1 MTGYTLSRTLTRPYD
16 EALAATR
23 AELAE
28 VGFGIITEID
38 MAATLK
44 KKLGVDTAPQVIL
57 GACRPQLAYEAI
69 RAEPSIAALLP
80 CNVVVRAVDDTTTVV
95 EAVDPHAMMSFAGA
109 DPGGEALRTVA
120 EDAHT
125 RLLSAL
131 DALSTP

>member
-1 MTGYTLSRTLTRPYD
+1 MTDYTLSRTLTSSYD
-16 EALAATR
+16 DALAAVR

-28 VGFGIITEID
+28 AGFGVITEID

-44 KKLGVDTAPQVIL
+44 KKLDVDVPPQIIL

-69 RAEPSIAALLP
+69 QAEPSISALLP
-80 CNVVVRAVDDTTTVV
+80 CNVVVRSVDDTTTIV

-109 DPGGEALRTVA
+109 DLSGEALRTVA

-125 RLLSAL
+125 RLVSAL